1 MKRILVLFFTTI
13 IFIASF
19 GMSVSASPTDSYT
32 HSSVAD
38 GSYSP
43 TLSRGMYEVVG
54 EITASS
60 LGLEEALVEMSDICV
75 GTDGSVYILCAE
87 DSRLI
92 KLNNDYTFCSEIIIS
107 DENGNAL
114 SFEGAQ
120 GIFVDDSKN
129 LYISDTSNSQII
141 IADNSGRVIEIM
153 GRPESSLI
161 PKDFNYQPVDVAI
174 DNDGYKYILSLGCYY
189 GALVYSPK
197 GEFIGFYGSNS
208 VNGSPLD
215 AISLIWDK
223 LTSTDAKK
231 AVSTKKLPYS
241 FVDFAIDSEGY
252 MVVCNVSE
260 KESVGG
266 NGQIR
271 KIGPTGA
278 DILYQR
284 QSDGKTTSSA
294 SVNFLEGNGFT
305 RNGSFKK
312 QALVSVDVDNDGFIY
327 ALDDVFGLIYV
338 YDSECRLLNVFGG
351 GYGSGEQSGAFKN
364 PVALVVNNTDILV
377 IDKEKKNITVFGITE
392 YGTILKK
399 ADNMYISGD
408 YEQAKPLW
416 EEVLS
421 LDRSNQAAYRGL
433 AMNSYL
439 EKDYKTALVYAEA
452 GLDYSVYDL
461 AQKEILTSFI
471 ADNFLVIILT
481 VLIAISAIVFLV
493 IKLKKYDF
501 AIFKSPKVSTL
512 IGSSI
517 HPFTAFSDVK
527 YKKTGSVFA
536 AGCIMVLL
544 YVVVTLNK
552 IASGFLFTNVSYKNY
567 NTLYTLAQTV
577 GLMLL
582 WSVSNWL
589 VCSMFSG
596 KGRFSEVF
604 IATSYSMVPFLVFM
618 ILRVVLSHFLPLSG
632 VGFMNGLQ
640 TAVII
645 YTAFLLFV
653 AISTVHEY
661 DFFKFAS
668 TTIGTVIFML
678 LIVFILFLFTTL
690 LYQVFGF
697 IGDLYNEIIFR

>member
-1 MKRILVLFFTTI
+1 M
-13 IFIASF
+13 
-19 GMSVSASPTDSYT
+19 
-32 HSSVAD
+32 
-38 GSYSP
+38 
-43 TLSRGMYEVVG
+43 
-54 EITASS
+54 
-60 LGLEEALVEMSDICV
+60 
-75 GTDGSVYILCAE
+75 
-87 DSRLI
+87 
-92 KLNNDYTFCSEIIIS
+92 
-107 DENGNAL
+107 
-114 SFEGAQ
+114 
-120 GIFVDDSKN
+120 
-129 LYISDTSNSQII
+129 
-141 IADNSGRVIEIM
+141 
-153 GRPESSLI
+153 
-161 PKDFNYQPVDVAI
+161 
-174 DNDGYKYILSLGCYY
+174 
-189 GALVYSPK
+189 
-197 GEFIGFYGSNS
+197 
-208 VNGSPLD
+208 
-215 AISLIWDK
+215 
-223 LTSTDAKK
+223 
-231 AVSTKKLPYS
+231 
-241 FVDFAIDSEGY
+241 
-252 MVVCNVSE
+252 
-260 KESVGG
+260 
-266 NGQIR
+266 
-271 KIGPTGA
+271 
-278 DILYQR
+278 
-284 QSDGKTTSSA
+284 
-294 SVNFLEGNGFT
+294 
-305 RNGSFKK
+305 
-312 QALVSVDVDNDGFIY
+312 
-327 ALDDVFGLIYV
+327 
-338 YDSECRLLNVFGG
+338 
-351 GYGSGEQSGAFKN
+351 
-364 PVALVVNNTDILV
+364 
-377 IDKEKKNITVFGITE
+377 
-392 YGTILKK
+392 
-399 ADNMYISGD
+399 
-408 YEQAKPLW
+408 
-416 EEVLS
+416 
-421 LDRSNQAAYRGL
+421 
-433 AMNSYL
+433 

-501 AIFKSPKVSTL
+501 AIFKSPKVSTF